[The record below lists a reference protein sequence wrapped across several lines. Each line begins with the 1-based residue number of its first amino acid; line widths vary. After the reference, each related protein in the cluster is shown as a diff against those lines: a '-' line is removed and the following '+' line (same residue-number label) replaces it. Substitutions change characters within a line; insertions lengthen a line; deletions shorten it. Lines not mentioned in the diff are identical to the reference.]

1 MTRRARS
8 LKLLRCHVCGHTDS
22 KVIDSRPTHEFT
34 QVRRRRECLACQSR
48 FTTYEILEVTP
59 VLVIKKDGR
68 REEFSR
74 DKLLAG
80 LRRACEKR
88 PVPLEALERV
98 VDSIATELA
107 NSMVREVP
115 YQVIGEMVLERL
127 LEVDKIA
134 YVRYASVYK
143 DFKDPRD
150 FLLELEHLFELQA
163 GPPPELPPEPPADTE
178 LEATTLDATRLET
191 TRLEVAKE
199 ES

>member
-1 MTRRARS
+1 M
-8 LKLLRCHVCGHTDS
+8 RCHVCGHNDS
-22 KVIDSRPTHEFT
+22 KVIDSRPTHELT

-59 VLVIKKDGR
+59 LLVIKKDGR

-74 DKLLAG
+74 DKLVAG

-88 PVPLEALERV
+88 PVPLDALERV
-98 VDSIATELA
+98 VDGINAELA

-115 YQVIGEMVLERL
+115 FQVIGEMVLERL
-127 LEVDKIA
+127 LEIDKIA

-150 FLLELEHLFELQA
+150 FLLELEHLFELQQQKA
-163 GPPPELPPEPPADTE
+163 AEAAAELEPPRDEPEP
-178 LEATTLDATRLET
+178 L
-191 TRLEVAKE
+191 AKE

>member
-1 MTRRARS
+1 M
-8 LKLLRCHVCGHTDS
+8 RCHVCGHTDS
-22 KVIDSRPTHEFT
+22 KVIDSRPTHEGT

-59 VLVIKKDGR
+59 LSVIKKDGH

-88 PVPLEALERV
+88 PVPLDTLERL

-115 YQVIGEMVLERL
+115 FQVIGEMVLERL
-127 LEVDKIA
+127 LAVDKIA
-134 YVRYASVYK
+134 YVRFASVYK
-143 DFKDPRD
+143 DFKDPQD
-150 FLLELEHLFELQA
+150 FLFELEHLFDLQQRA
-163 GPPPELPPEPPADTE
+163 SAASIEGAPHGSDEIES
-178 LEATTLDATRLET
+178 
-191 TRLEVAKE
+191 AKE

>member
-1 MTRRARS
+1 M
-8 LKLLRCHVCGHTDS
+8 RCHVCGHTDS

-59 VLVIKKDGR
+59 LLVIKKDGR

-88 PVPLEALERV
+88 PVPLDTLERV
-98 VDSIATELA
+98 VDSISTELA

-115 YQVIGEMVLERL
+115 FQVIGEMVLERL

-150 FLLELEHLFELQA
+150 FLLELEHLFNLQA
-163 GPPPELPPEPPADTE
+163 TAAHKSATE
-178 LEATTLDATRLET
+178 LTAAGTE
-191 TRLEVAKE
+191 E